1 MPPNNTAHFYIK
13 KLLTPRPHSLHMTF
27 PISPKN
33 SQRTIR
39 QKTHQQETF
48 VWVHNINLAHSTLL
62 QNSLRFLYEMMVSV
76 IGIIILHLLRHNK
89 ELQRKKIKPLYRE
102 LVIQNIGNSL
112 SAEPLLAEMFRQ
124 DRG

>member
-13 KLLTPRPHSLHMTF
+13 KLPTPLPHSLHMTF
-27 PISPKN
+27 PISLKN